1 MKRQIRRS
9 AFETNSS
16 STHTITISKKPVYE
30 VSPSLHFEGGEY
42 GWDVDKLNT
51 PIERASYLFTAIASM
66 SDRDKLVEHVREVLA
81 KHGCQATF
89 EEWGSGWAGNG
100 FIDHEGR
107 LTNLIGMLMSDEDL
121 LMTYLFGDA
130 CVYTYNDNMDYEDMR
145 YSKEIDN
152 YSEDEYLIYEKGN

>member
-42 GWDVDKLNT
+42 GWDVDKLDT

-66 SDRDKLVEHVREVLA
+66 SDRNKLVEHVREVLA

-100 FIDHEGR
+100 YIDHEGR
-107 LTNLIGMLMSDEDL
+107 LTYLIGMLMSDEDL

-145 YSKEIDN
+145 YSEEIDS
-152 YSEDEYLIYEKGN
+152 YTEDEYLIYEKGN